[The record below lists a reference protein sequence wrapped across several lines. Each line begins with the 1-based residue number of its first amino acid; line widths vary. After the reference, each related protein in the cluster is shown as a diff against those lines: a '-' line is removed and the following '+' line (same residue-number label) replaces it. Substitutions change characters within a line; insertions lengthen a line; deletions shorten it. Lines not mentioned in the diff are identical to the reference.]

1 MSLHVKSGGTWKEG
15 TPYARQGGVW
25 RPWKQAWVR
34 RNGSWVE
41 FYSQSGTYDVG
52 IAHRPNQSH
61 DKIIIPARRGYW
73 FHDSQWGVWQAA
85 TNATAMA
92 RTTGLEISRED
103 YALLY
108 EDGLVDVEP
117 ELFFNER
124 DNAMRADMGIMA
136 TQNGSISPS
145 DKLDQY
151 TINAII
157 DINWDG
163 YTTGRYFQV
172 EILGKDVPAGL
183 INNVAI
189 YNGTTLVRNLAAS
202 LAQDRGVSSQLSD
215 GAWITRWTWS
225 TDAIG
230 AIFPNS
236 GTRRVIIT

>member
-1 MSLHVKSGGTWKEG
+1 MSLHVRSGGTWREG
-15 TPYARQGGVW
+15 TPYARQGSAW
-25 RPWKQAWVR
+25 HPWKQAWVR

-41 FYSQSGTYDVG
+41 FYGQSGTYDIG
-52 IAHRPNQSH
+52 IAYRPNQTN

-73 FHDSQWGVWQAA
+73 FNDSQWGTGQLA
-85 TNATAMA
+85 TTSTTMA

-108 EDGLVDVEP
+108 DDGLVDIEP

-124 DNAMRADMGIMA
+124 DIAMQADMGIME

-145 DKLDQY
+145 DQLNQY

-163 YTTGRYFQV
+163 YTTGRTFQV
-172 EILGKDVPAGL
+172 ELLGQGIPAST

-202 LAQDRGVSSQLSD
+202 LAQDRGKSSQLSD
-215 GAWITRWTWS
+215 GAWITRWTWA
-225 TDAIG
+225 TEAIG
-230 AIFPNS
+230 ALFPDS